1 MCPPFVV
8 IFKSFVDVS
17 SLFFVNIVIKLE
29 FRSKDSVL
37 TFSRQT
43 LEKIL
48 LVSVSPYYL
57 IYINLF
63 SFVIEMTTIIKNIM
77 YSG

>member
-1 MCPPFVV
+1 MCSPFVV

-48 LVSVSPYYL
+48 LVSVSLYYI

-63 SFVIEMTTIIKNIM
+63 SFVIKMKKIIENMM